1 MQKAYD
7 TFLQSVVEATY
18 FSKNTSSDPY
28 RFECICCGEEV
39 FIAAADSKFK
49 AVHFRHRSGNN
60 DVECENYLHHYRTTN
75 VDPKSRKGKSE
86 RAEFFFEQSNKD
98 FHIGLRFSSEEIA
111 AYEQVNAKFELR
123 SSPVEEAFISI
134 PINKTNFAP
143 DTTTQFPIRKS
154 SPSYFLSNTH
164 SGTKREYVLFKSP
177 NIPVF
182 FKLQGNDS
190 DYKAKL
196 VRGGVLYTNVA
207 YFVAIQNRYP
217 LPNDISFPSEV
228 HVDDSFSFKT
238 MGRNFSG
245 KVLTIKNKTSQLDA
259 LIMSWGYR
267 LEASETLTLLWP
279 PSALMEDLSIIYSDY
294 VYLYSS
300 FELRAHG
307 NINVR
312 PEDLYS
318 IASGVTKVSIKL
330 RTKVFKKNVEI
341 IIDEGEQNSS
351 LFDEIRSTRKYVNTF
366 TLQDDSTYFL
376 FSSSGVKPLSK
387 GQSIS
392 LTPRSEIR
400 RYHFGYLVERI
411 NPIPQKKLSGELLL
425 DDILAHCKR
434 TEAFDSNVFNSHSLS
449 DVATQ
454 YIKKCNVTGII
465 NSTAKRYIEE
475 DKL

>member
-1 MQKAYD
+1 
-7 TFLQSVVEATY
+7 
-18 FSKNTSSDPY
+18 
-28 RFECICCGEEV
+28 
-39 FIAAADSKFK
+39 
-49 AVHFRHRSGNN
+49 
-60 DVECENYLHHYRTTN
+60 
-75 VDPKSRKGKSE
+75 
-86 RAEFFFEQSNKD
+86 
-98 FHIGLRFSSEEIA
+98 
-111 AYEQVNAKFELR
+111 
-123 SSPVEEAFISI
+123 
-134 PINKTNFAP
+134 
-143 DTTTQFPIRKS
+143 
-154 SPSYFLSNTH
+154 
-164 SGTKREYVLFKSP
+164 
-177 NIPVF
+177 
-182 FKLQGNDS
+182 
-190 DYKAKL
+190 
-196 VRGGVLYTNVA
+196 
-207 YFVAIQNRYP
+207 
-217 LPNDISFPSEV
+217 
-228 HVDDSFSFKT
+228 
-238 MGRNFSG
+238 
-245 KVLTIKNKTSQLDA
+245 
-259 LIMSWGYR
+259 MSWGYR